1 MTRAALTVIATA
13 LGAAAVA
20 WVTVRRVERA
30 INDAAGSE

>member
-1 MTRAALTVIATA
+1 MTRALTALGAA
-13 LGAAAVA
+13 LGAAAVV